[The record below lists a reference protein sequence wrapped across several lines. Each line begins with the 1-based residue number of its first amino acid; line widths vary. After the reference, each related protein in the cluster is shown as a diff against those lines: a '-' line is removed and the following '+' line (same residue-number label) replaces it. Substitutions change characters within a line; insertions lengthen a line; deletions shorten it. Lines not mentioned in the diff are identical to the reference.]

1 MENKKQSSV
10 EWLVE
15 QISYQM
21 DIRIENTTI
30 GCDLFEQAKARHEW
44 EIYYALDAGYEIA
57 IESKKFK
64 HIQSSAQYYYETFG
78 GSNEN

>member
-1 MENKKQSSV
+1 MEKKQSSV

-30 GCDLFEQAKARHEW
+30 GCDLFEQAKAMHKE
-44 EIYYALDAGYEIA
+44 EIKEAWYNSLILSDYLSGNEYYKG
-57 IESKKFK
+57 
-64 HIQSSAQYYYETFG
+64 TFG
-78 GSNEN
+78 DDKEVL

>member
-1 MENKKQSSV
+1 MKKKQSSV

-30 GCDLFEQAKARHEW
+30 GCDLFEQAKAMHKK
-44 EIYYALDAGYEIA
+44 EIEDTFECGY
-57 IESKKFK
+57 
-64 HIQSSAQYYYETFG
+64 SSGYRDNGKDGKQYYNETFG
-78 GSNEN
+78 NEEVL